1 MNTNQIHAFLL
12 CAEEKSFSKAAAR
25 LFITPSALYQQI
37 SKLEAELG
45 FSLFS
50 RNHYGISLTQAG
62 QEYFFAAQKADILL
76 AEAQKNA
83 EALSRGAQIL
93 RISMETSEY
102 ASGLKA
108 FELAYPDVLI
118 RHVETPYDDI
128 QFVYDLLCNHQLDV
142 HEGEYTHDIET
153 RGLVFH
159 PFTQTYL
166 CAMTSFR
173 NPLSAKPFVK
183 LSELSNKSTHFYKC
197 LFSAAE
203 LLNSQLLQSFTILNT
218 RYSSIEVM
226 NSIEDGNVYIMEESY
241 ARRLCPFG
249 CPIRIVPEIPISY
262 GFITRPNHDLA
273 ARFLDYL

>member
-1 MNTNQIHAFLL
+1 MPFYSVRKKRAFPRLLRVFLSPPLL
-12 CAEEKSFSKAAAR
+12 C
-25 LFITPSALYQQI
+25 I
-37 SKLEAELG
+37 SKSPNWRQNWA
-45 FSLFS
+45 FPFFS

-153 RGLVFH
+153 RGLFFI

-166 CAMTSFR
+166 CAMTSLPQSAFR
-173 NPLSAKPFVK
+173 LNLS
-183 LSELSNKSTHFYKC
+183 S
-197 LFSAAE
+197 
-203 LLNSQLLQSFTILNT
+203 SFP
-218 RYSSIEVM
+218 S
-226 NSIEDGNVYIMEESY
+226 
-241 ARRLCPFG
+241 F
-249 CPIRIVPEIPISY
+249 PIKAPISINV
-262 GFITRPNHDLA
+262 FSLQPSCSILSCSKVLQ
-273 ARFLDYL
+273 F